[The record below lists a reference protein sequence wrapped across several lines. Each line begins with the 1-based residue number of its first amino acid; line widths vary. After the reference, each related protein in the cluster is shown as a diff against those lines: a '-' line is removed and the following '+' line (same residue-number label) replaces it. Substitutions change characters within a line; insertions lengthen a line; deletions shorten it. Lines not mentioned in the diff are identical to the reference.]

1 MKIICIGRNYSEHA
15 KELGNEIPENPVIF
29 MKPDTAV
36 LKEMIFTFL
45 NSPMIFTTN
54 LKWY

>member
-1 MKIICIGRNYSEHA
+1 MKIICIGRNYAEHA

-36 LKEMIFTFL
+36 LKKAVTFTFQSFL
-45 NSPMIFTTN
+45 MMYIMNW
-54 LKWY
+54 KW

>member
-15 KELGNEIPENPVIF
+15 KELGNEVPEDPVIF

-36 LKEMIFTFL
+36 LKKVRIFT
-45 NSPMIFTTN
+45 SGIF
-54 LKWY
+54 

>member
-36 LKEMIFTFL
+36 LKGNDFYIR
-45 NSPMIFTTN
+45 NSQMTSIMN
-54 LKWY
+54 WKSW